1 MHRIIVP
8 IPEDAR
14 AALFDLARTELR
26 EPRWQASK
34 LLVRA
39 LARAGALP
47 TDHDR
52 LTTAA
57 PTGPVDAA

>member
-34 LLVRA
+34 LLVEA
-39 LARAGALP
+39 LAQAGALP
-47 TDHDR
+47 TDDK
-52 LTTAA
+52 LTTGSPATA
-57 PTGPVDAA
+57 NVR